1 MGKGKNRAR
10 KISIP
15 VLERYFVQPPRKAP
29 HWPTETRI
37 SGLNTIQ
44 GWVASPYLS
53 SSLPFCVRFNVALQ
67 LVPYNNAAT
76 LDTEPPAKSYSG
88 GSLTHLSLNH
98 FQNARPSLGSS
109 VLGLRIKHYFAD
121 LLLASTS
128 FGETLSPRNRLL
140 FAGNI
145 NN

>member
-1 MGKGKNRAR
+1 M
-10 KISIP
+10 
-15 VLERYFVQPPRKAP
+15 
-29 HWPTETRI
+29 
-37 SGLNTIQ
+37 
-44 GWVASPYLS
+44 
-53 SSLPFCVRFNVALQ
+53 
-67 LVPYNNAAT
+67 PYNDAAT